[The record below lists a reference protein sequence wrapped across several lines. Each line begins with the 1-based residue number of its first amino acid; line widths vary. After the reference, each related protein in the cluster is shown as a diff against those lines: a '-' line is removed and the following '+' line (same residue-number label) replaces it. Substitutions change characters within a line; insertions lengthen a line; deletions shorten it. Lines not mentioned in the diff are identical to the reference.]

1 MWKKLPNAHKISIR
15 QMFTPP
21 HLSLK
26 MRTFLSVDPSTPVSS
41 ALYSIPHHHQKTTP
55 QKFHLKEN
63 LKEHASLRITMHKYD
78 EKKIV
83 KYRKIQKKTYYYY
96 TKNFLHEKKNLPKNL
111 FFGSFCIWWV
121 FSLSLSLL
129 SSLTIKMLSKFLHV
143 TLKKKLKINEKIVA
157 RIFPKKP
164 YDFRLSR

>member
-1 MWKKLPNAHKISIR
+1 MQTKNIKNRTFVNRIFKKSADVKKNCLMLTRSLLDKCSP
-15 QMFTPP
+15 PP

-78 EKKIV
+78 EKK
-83 KYRKIQKKTYYYY
+83 
-96 TKNFLHEKKNLPKNL
+96 
-111 FFGSFCIWWV
+111 
-121 FSLSLSLL
+121 
-129 SSLTIKMLSKFLHV
+129 
-143 TLKKKLKINEKIVA
+143 
-157 RIFPKKP
+157 
-164 YDFRLSR
+164 